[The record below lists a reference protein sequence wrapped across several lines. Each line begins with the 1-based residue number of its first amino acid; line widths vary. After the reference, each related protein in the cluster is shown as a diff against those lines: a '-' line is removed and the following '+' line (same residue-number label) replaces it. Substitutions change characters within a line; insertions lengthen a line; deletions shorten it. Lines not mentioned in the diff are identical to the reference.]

1 MNVRRV
7 LAVVLLIVALAG
19 IVLTRGVLSLDQ
31 SLPVVMRIAIAAG
44 AAASALAGTALWV
57 KAGGKARD

>member
-44 AAASALAGTALWV
+44 AAACALAGTALWV